1 MSSTDRRG
9 DRAVA
14 DERGGPVP
22 AAPPR
27 VPIGVV
33 GAGTM
38 GAGVAQSFAEA
49 GHPVTLH
56 DPDPAALADGERR
69 LRAGIRA
76 ARLLRRP
83 APEAPPAAVLGRV
96 RWVPEAAELADV
108 ALVVECGPERMAVKE
123 QILRTLD
130 ATCAPHT
137 VLASCTSAIPVE
149 ILAGHTGRRD
159 RVLATHFMNPAHL
172 KDAVEVV
179 RGASTSEETLKTVLG
194 LLEGI
199 GKRAHL
205 VRDAPGFVSNRVL
218 MPMINDAAARVEEG
232 TADAETVDRVFT
244 DCFGHAM
251 GPLRTADLIGLD
263 TVLDSLV
270 VLRDTTGDPRFEP
283 TALLRDL
290 VDRGHRGRK
299 SGRGFH
305 SYETR

>member
-1 MSSTDRRG
+1 MSNTDQH
-9 DRAVA
+9 D
-14 DERGGPVP
+14 GP
-22 AAPPR
+22 A
-27 VPIGVV
+27 PIGVA

-49 GHPVTLH
+49 GHPVTVH

-69 LRAGIRA
+69 LRAGVRA

-83 APEAPPAAVLGRV
+83 APESPPAEVLARV
-96 RWVPEAAELADV
+96 RWVTEPAGLAGS
-108 ALVVECGPERMAVKE
+108 ALVVECGPERLPVKE
-123 QILRTLD
+123 RILRTLD
-130 ATCAPHT
+130 AVCAPHT
-137 VLASCTSAIPVE
+137 VLASCTSAVPVE
-149 ILAGHTGRRD
+149 ILAGYTGRPD

-179 RGASTSEETLKTVLG
+179 RGAATSEPTLRIVLG
-194 LLEGI
+194 LLAGI

-205 VRDAPGFVSNRVL
+205 VNDAPGFVSNRVL
-218 MPMINDAAARVEEG
+218 MPMINDAAARVEAG

-263 TVLDSLV
+263 TVFDSLI
-270 VLRDTTGDPRFEP
+270 VLRDLTGDDRFEP

-305 SYETR
+305 SYEIR